1 MVLKRPYGVY
11 LSAKLVFKIKGFV
24 DKTKLTIEHYQLQIG
39 GTAVATLPF
48 QNRYTG
54 TTTVSITTIS
64 ITTISI
70 TTLIPTALSVT
81 VNTMQ
86 HSA

>member
-1 MVLKRPYGVY
+1 MALKRPYGVN

-39 GTAVATLPF
+39 GTAVAAVPF
-48 QNRYTG
+48 LNRHTG
-54 TTTVSITTIS
+54 ATTVSRMA
-64 ITTISI
+64 ISI